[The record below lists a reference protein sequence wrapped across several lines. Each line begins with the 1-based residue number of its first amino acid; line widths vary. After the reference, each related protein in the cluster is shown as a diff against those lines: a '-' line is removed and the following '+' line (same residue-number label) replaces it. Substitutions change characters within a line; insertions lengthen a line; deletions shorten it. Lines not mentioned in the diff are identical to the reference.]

1 MKTKTFKKIIS
12 GTVSAL
18 MIATSIPFSSTAA
31 NGNIDLGNVAD
42 NNVGGGFGD
51 WGGFGGGMNWG
62 GFGGDNGGGMDWSGF
77 AGGFNGGGAEIGSD
91 AGNGGNAKSGLNAEI
106 KNDISPRYKRHSG
119 QT

>member
-12 GTVSAL
+12 GTVSAM

-31 NGNIDLGNVAD
+31 NGNIDLGSVTN

-51 WGGFGGGMNWG
+51 WGGFGGNGGGMNWG

-77 AGGFNGGGAEIGSD
+77 AGGFNGGGAQIGGD

-106 KNDISPRYKRHSG
+106 
-119 QT
+119 